1 MSKSMKKIAWLGV
14 GLLLIVLFNGCQ
26 EKKSLEQTLPKE
38 TSQDQMA
45 GAITTDVSTIDGFRS
60 PTAIAFDS
68 AGTMYVANW
77 SGGTVERIRK
87 NGERSVLAS
96 ISGSPAGLACDA
108 AGFVYVSDYKDSIY
122 RVSPSGDISVYAKGL
137 HTPTGIAFDRK
148 GNLLVTNRSSG
159 EIVRVE
165 SDGNSSIIARGLR
178 TPVGVVEHVDGSLY
192 VANYGFGI
200 TRIVAGE
207 SQTVS
212 TEFQSSGCGIVVAT
226 NGEILAV
233 DASGGTVKK
242 IAANGKVVTSIVSG
256 LKSPVALAFDPDG
269 KLFVGTWGDGC
280 VRRLVW

>member
-1 MSKSMKKIAWLGV
+1 MGNSMKKIAWVGV
-14 GLLLIVLFNGCQ
+14 GLLVIVLFIGCQ
-26 EKKSLEQTLPKE
+26 EIKSLEQVLPSE
-38 TSQDQMA
+38 TGQDQIA
-45 GAITTDVSTIDGFRS
+45 DAIHTDTNTIDGFRS

-77 SGGTVERIRK
+77 SGGTVERITR
-87 NGERSVLAS
+87 NGQRSVLAS

-137 HTPTGIAFDRK
+137 HTPTGIAFNRK
-148 GNLLVTNRSSG
+148 GDLLVTNRSSG

-165 SDGNSSIIARGLR
+165 SGGKSSIIARGLH
-178 TPVGVVEHVDGSLY
+178 TPVGVVEHADGSLY
-192 VANYGFGI
+192 VANYGYGI

-207 SQTVS
+207 IQTIS
-212 TEFQSSGCGIVVAT
+212 TEFQSAGCGIVAT
-226 NGEILAV
+226 TSGEILAV

-242 IAANGKVVTSIVSG
+242 ITANGREVTSIVSG
-256 LKSPVALAFDPDG
+256 LKSPVALAFNSSG
-269 KLFVGTWGDGC
+269 QLFVGTWGDGS